1 MKELQHLNKYF
12 YKYRFRLILGV
23 LITIASK
30 IFILFTPRLTR
41 DSVDIVDQYLKGN
54 VTDISIVKA
63 ELLENILLI
72 IGAALVTGILT
83 FFMRQTIIN
92 VSRYV
97 EFDLKN
103 EVYKHYQNL
112 SLNFYKKNRTG
123 DLMNRITEDVGK
135 VRMYAGPAIMYS
147 INTITLFIIALSY
160 MYNQAPKLTL
170 YTVIPLPILSII
182 IYKVSKAI
190 HKRST
195 VVQQYLS
202 KLSTFTQESFS
213 GISVIKA
220 YGIEPQTYNDFNTLS
235 ETSKQKQLHLVRIQ
249 AWFFPMMILL
259 IGISNLIVI
268 YIGGKMYINGQ
279 ITIGTILEFIIY
291 VNMLTWPVATVGWV
305 TSIIQQAEA
314 SQKRINEFL
323 KEPIEITNSNLEPAS
338 IQGNIEFKNV
348 TFTYDDTKIQALKN
362 VSFKVDKGETLAII
376 GKTGSGK
383 STILDLIGRLYDVSS
398 GTIKIDTKSI
408 ETINLTSLRESI
420 GYVPQDAFLFSDTI
434 KNNIMFGK
442 EDASEEDIINAA
454 KMADVHRNIVGF
466 NDGYN
471 TVLGERGITLSGGQ
485 KQRVS
490 IARAIIKKP
499 DILLFDDCLS
509 AVDTETEEKILN
521 NLKKVTAGKT
531 TIIVSHRIS
540 SAKNANSIL
549 VLDEGKIVQK
559 GTHDQ
564 LINID
569 GYYKELYVKQLSEAS
584 NPD

>member
-23 LITIASK
+23 LMTIASK

-41 DSVDIVDQYLKGN
+41 KSVDVVNDYLKG
-54 VTDISIVKA
+54 DITNLSIVKA
-63 ELLENILLI
+63 ELLNNVLLI

-92 VSRYV
+92 VSRYI

-103 EVYKHYQNL
+103 EIYKQYQKL

-147 INTITLFIIALSY
+147 INTITLFIVILIF
-160 MYNQAPKLTL
+160 MFNQAPKLTL
-170 YTVIPLPILSII
+170 YTIIPLPILSVI
-182 IYKVSKAI
+182 IYLVSKAI

-195 VVQQYLS
+195 IVQEYLS

-220 YGIEPQTYNDFNTLS
+220 HGIETQTYNDFYNLS
-235 ETSKQKQLHLVRIQ
+235 EESKQKKLHLVSIQ

-268 YIGGKMYINGQ
+268 YFGGLQYINGE
-279 ITIGTILEFIIY
+279 ITLGTILEFIIY

-305 TSIIQQAEA
+305 TSIIQEAAA

-323 KEPIEITNSNLEPAS
+323 KIESEITNQTTTST
-338 IQGNIEFKNV
+338 IIDGTIEFNNV
-348 TFTYDDTKIQALKN
+348 SFTYDDTKIEALKN
-362 VSFKVDKGETLAII
+362 ITFKVNKGETLAII

-383 STILDLIGRLYDVSS
+383 STILDLIGRLYDVTS
-398 GTIKIDTKSI
+398 GKILIDGKAI
-408 ETINLTSLRESI
+408 EKTSLNNIREAI

-442 EDASEEDIINAA
+442 ENATEEQIFLAA
-454 KMADVHRNIVGF
+454 KMADVHNNILNF
-466 NDGYN
+466 KEGYN
-471 TVLGERGITLSGGQ
+471 TILGERGMTLSGGQ

-490 IARAIIKKP
+490 IARAIIKQP
-499 DILLFDDCLS
+499 QILLFDDCLS
-509 AVDTETEEKILN
+509 AVDTKTEEKILS
-521 NLKKVTAGKT
+521 NLKKITTGKT
-531 TIIVSHRIS
+531 TIIVSHRVS
-540 SAKNANSIL
+540 SAKNADKIL
-549 VLDEGKIVQK
+549 VLDEGRIVQQ
-559 GTHDQ
+559 GTHKQ
-564 LINID
+564 LINAN
-569 GYYKELYVKQLSEAS
+569 GYYKDLYHKQLNSKEIS
-584 NPD
+584 